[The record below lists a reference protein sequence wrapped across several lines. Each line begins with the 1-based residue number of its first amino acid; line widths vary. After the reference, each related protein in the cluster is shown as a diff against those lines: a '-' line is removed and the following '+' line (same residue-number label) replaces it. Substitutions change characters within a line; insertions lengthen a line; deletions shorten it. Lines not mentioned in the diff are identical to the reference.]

1 MNQFNMELSSH
12 SRLSRPLFAGANQ
25 HHFTPRNVSG
35 NGPSGSGGI
44 GAHHNYT
51 SAAFLPPPEYTT
63 SNPNRCPPNSN
74 DTLFGSRPFV
84 TPSAEEAA
92 ATAAECQR
100 MRMPSNSS
108 SILLAQSGAER
119 RMAQAAVVVGSTT
132 TTASAAAMAGR
143 RVNILGGNGGGGGRC
158 NSSDSAEVED
168 GRNGGEIVSSFTL
181 SIYFKYLGWDFVLNQ
196 MFIIFNVAKKL

>member
-1 MNQFNMELSSH
+1 MGCSFFLPNH
-12 SRLSRPLFAGANQ
+12 IYSRLSRPLFAGANQ
-25 HHFTPRNVSG
+25 HHFTPRNASG

-44 GAHHNYT
+44 GAHHNYSS
-51 SAAFLPPPEYTT
+51 SAYLPPPEYTT

-100 MRMPSNSS
+100 LRMPSNSS

-132 TTASAAAMAGR
+132 TTASATAMAGR
-143 RVNILGGNGGGGGRC
+143 RVYVVGGGRRG
-158 NSSDSAEVED
+158 SDSAEVED
-168 GRNGGEIVSSFTL
+168 GRSNEQVSIF
-181 SIYFKYLGWDFVLNQ
+181 FYL
-196 MFIIFNVAKKL
+196 M